1 MPCLGEGHLRTSL
14 GLGCP
19 LFLPHLWE
27 TLRVSELVREPH
39 GEVGIMPMPR
49 LSEDSG
55 GTAGA
60 GYGPSTFLLEAVL
73 QFSAFWGS
81 AAGREGRLIKRKAAH
96 HAEPSL
102 MLGFGVTGSRNLDLG
117 CSIR

>member
-1 MPCLGEGHLRTSL
+1 MEKLALCQ
-14 GLGCP
+14 CP
-19 LFLPHLWE
+19 DSAK
-27 TLRVSELVREPH
+27 TV
-39 GEVGIMPMPR
+39 VGQR
-49 LSEDSG
+49 
-55 GTAGA
+55 GTV
-60 GYGPSTFLLEAVL
+60 YGPSTFLLEAVL

-117 CSIR
+117 CSVR